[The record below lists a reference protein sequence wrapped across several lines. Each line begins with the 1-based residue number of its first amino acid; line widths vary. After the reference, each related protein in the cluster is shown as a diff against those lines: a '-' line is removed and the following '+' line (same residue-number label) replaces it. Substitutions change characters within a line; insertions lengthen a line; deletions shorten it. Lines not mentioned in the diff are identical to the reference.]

1 MTPTI
6 AFMLCLCLLPLLPS
20 QLRVDLVFSGRPM
33 RSTVEAAAMREV
45 TRIWAVYGVDVRA
58 VTSEQSRDSA
68 VRLSITLVDGD
79 RGAVHTLGMARFVEG
94 QPQSTIVMY
103 PDAVA
108 ALLSNEYL
116 VTRECIRWAPAC
128 QDVLAG
134 RVLGRALAHELGH
147 YLLRMPGH
155 SASGL
160 MRAQPAADAFIDKE
174 SRGFQLAAE
183 NAREFAAMRRQPCR

>member
-45 TRIWAVYGVDVRA
+45 RRIWSVYGVDVRA
-58 VTSEQSRDSA
+58 VTPGQSHGSPLT
-68 VRLSITLVDGD
+68 LSVTLLDGD
-79 RGAVHTLGMARFVEG
+79 SGVVHTLGTTRFIDG
-94 QPQSTIVMY
+94 QPTPMIGMY

-108 ALLSNEYL
+108 SLLSSEYL
-116 VTRECIRWAPAC
+116 VIRECVRWAQAC
-128 QDVLAG
+128 QDALVG

-160 MRAQPAADAFIDKE
+160 MRAQPPAAALVDEE
-174 SRGFQLAAE
+174 SRPFKLAAE
-183 NAREFAAMRRQPCR
+183 NARQFAAMRREPCR

>member
-6 AFMLCLCLLPLLPS
+6 AFVLSLSLMPLLPS

-45 TRIWAVYGVDVRA
+45 RRIWSVYGVDVRA
-58 VTSEQSRDSA
+58 VAPEQSRDAA
-68 VRLSITLVDGD
+68 VTLSIALVDGD
-79 RGAVHTLGMARFVEG
+79 RGVVHTLGMTQFVDG
-94 QPQSTIVMY
+94 QPRPTIVMY
-103 PDAVA
+103 PDAIA
-108 ALLSNEYL
+108 ALLSSEYL
-116 VTRECIRWAPAC
+116 VVRACIRWAQAC

-155 SASGL
+155 SARGL
-160 MRAQPAADAFIDKE
+160 MRAQPAADALIEEGVGEFRLTAVDAT
-174 SRGFQLAAE
+174 R
-183 NAREFAAMRRQPCR
+183 FAAMRRQPCR